1 MLTNQSTKWIGY
13 RGINIPLFSLLLM
26 FTPLQKF
33 HYTMQICYK
42 SIFRLIAILGFAS
55 PYVVN
60 AQNAGD
66 TIRVKTFHYG
76 TNNRDTIANFPDGKL
91 EYEKIILRYAMR
103 CKNGLISD
111 GSNRNKGCGE
121 WDYSCNTFLVDSSKV
136 EVIPQTAA
144 KFVVSNFT
152 GSQFSH
158 TAKPVYDYYDYTVK
172 KVSVTAK
179 TNTSQYTVG
188 TASNNVYEAIN
199 TAQKS
204 GKTQILY
211 RAQELLDAGFSAGDI
226 QGIALKALT
235 EGKANFLKIRLQ
247 HTSLNKLDAALPVV
261 SGFTETYYNS
271 TDFVVGSNEI
281 IFHTPFAWDGMSNL
295 LFEYSFTNASPAS
308 GVVLGGFSD
317 TAVSMLS
324 ANNNYAVDLSSNGQI
339 TLAADSFS
347 TIKNE
352 LSIAFWAK
360 GDANALPTN
369 TSVIYGWN
377 TDPNQRQLNIHFPW
391 SDGNVY
397 FDCGYAAGGFDRINK
412 AATPAEYEGNWN
424 HWVFTKNSSTGNMS
438 IYVNGTL
445 WLSGSSKT
453 KAMAFKNLIL
463 GTDQNGNNN
472 YKGKINQLSIWNKAL
487 TASEVKDWMNKNIDP
502 SHPKYANLV
511 GYYPFQEGSGNAFGN
526 TQTVKPSTGKNT
538 AWTYDRGDV
547 LNRNF
552 VGSSSKPQL
561 TVLTGSYT
569 RSVTDFEQRDSI
581 VRAANVINRYVVEDK
596 SGAGIVTHDLLKIDS
611 SFSLYEARKSMVY
624 KGETGVLIDSIAVKS
639 EGLLDLVKLNY
650 SLRFPWYNELVSFV
664 TPYGINLDLGMAG
677 KSWYFDLT
685 DFAPLLKNKKR
696 LMVAMGGQN
705 QEQMEMEF
713 LFIVGKP
720 VRPVLSMNQLWQGGA
735 RIGGPGINS
744 ILNNNVFAPVDVP
757 LSASAKSFKTRST
770 ITGHGS
776 YGEFEQNGGPITH
789 TLNVSGNAMS
799 WNSVMDCSI
808 NPMIAQGGTWLIPR
822 QGWCPGWRS
831 KLMEYEITKFV
842 SPGKT
847 ETIDYEISQ
856 PTKSGD
862 YRYIVAHQLVE
873 YGDMNFNTDVRILEV
888 LKPTKDYEFSKSNPM
903 CSEPTVLVQNTGK
916 SAVKTIKFTYWMND
930 ATVKQS
936 WHWAGNLASL
946 DTASI
951 VLPTWE
957 LWAHGM
963 LAANNVFH
971 CEVTEVNGVADEYA
985 QNSKMRSAVAVPDV
999 LPGNFKIE
1007 IRTNNFPMENAF
1019 KLLDADGKVVVKDS
1033 FTVANKVYTYT
1044 LNLNGCYK
1052 LMFYDYGLDGLSWWA
1067 NTAQGTGAAR
1077 LRNATT
1083 NAILKTFI
1091 LDFGSYFEYSFTT
1104 NYALRS
1110 KNLGLGDAVN
1120 LYPNPASGRFG
1131 LQGEM
1136 LNGASV
1142 VVMDLMGKVVI
1153 SEQLMHDNQATFNT
1167 EGWSKGVYTV
1177 VISKGDDRATKKVI
1191 VY

>member
-1 MLTNQSTKWIGY
+1 
-13 RGINIPLFSLLLM
+13 
-26 FTPLQKF
+26 
-33 HYTMQICYK
+33 MQTSFK
-42 SIFRLIAILGFAS
+42 SIFLLITIIGFTS
-55 PYVVN
+55 PFAVN
-60 AQNAGD
+60 AQKAGD
-66 TIRVKTFHYG
+66 TIRVKTFHYA

-136 EVIPQTAA
+136 EVIPQTAP
-144 KFVVSNFT
+144 KFVVSNFAGT
-152 GSQFSH
+152 QFAFTS
-158 TAKPVYDYYDYTVK
+158 KPVYDYYDYTVK
-172 KVSVTAK
+172 QVSVTAK
-179 TNTSQYTVG
+179 SNTAQFAVG
-188 TASNNVYEAIN
+188 KASSNVYEAIN

-204 GKTQILY
+204 GKTQVLY
-211 RAQELLDAGFSAGDI
+211 RAQELLDAGFSSGDI
-226 QGIALKALT
+226 QGIALNAQAA
-235 EGKANFLKIRLQ
+235 GKANFLRIRVQ
-247 HTSLNKLDAALPVV
+247 QTTLNQLDAKSPLLT
-261 SGFTETYYNS
+261 GFTETYYN
-271 TDFVVGSNEI
+271 TVDFVSGTNEI
-281 IFHTPFAWDGMSNL
+281 VFHTPFAWDGNSNL
-295 LFEYSFTNASPAS
+295 VFEFAFTNASPGQ
-308 GVVLGGFSD
+308 GVVLAGYAD
-317 TAVSMLS
+317 TAVTMLS
-324 ANNNYAVDLSSNGQI
+324 ANNNYAVDLGSNGQI
-339 TLAADSFS
+339 TLAADSFAS
-347 TIKNE
+347 INKE
-352 LSIAFWAK
+352 ISIAFWAN
-360 GDANALPTN
+360 GDAKALPTN

-391 SDGNVY
+391 SDGSIY
-397 FDCGYAAGGFDRINK
+397 FDCGFAAGGYDRINK

-424 HWVFTKNSSTGNMS
+424 HWVFTKNSSTGTMS

-445 WLSGSSKT
+445 WLTGTSKT
-453 KAMAFKNLIL
+453 KAMALKNIIL

-487 TASEVKDWMNKNIDP
+487 TAAEINDWMNKNIDQ

-511 GYYPFQEGSGNAFGN
+511 GYYPFQEGIGTTMGNSVS
-526 TQTVKPSTGKNT
+526 TKVSTGKNVG
-538 AWTYDRGDV
+538 WTYDRGDE
-547 LNRNF
+547 LSRNF
-552 VGSSSKPQL
+552 AESKSKPVI
-561 TVLTGSYT
+561 TVLTGNYT
-569 RSVTDFEQRDSI
+569 RSVLSVEQRDSL
-581 VRAANVINRYVVEDK
+581 VRPSNSINRYRIEDK
-596 SGAGIVTHDLLKIDS
+596 SGAGIVTHDLLKVDS

-624 KGETGVLIDSIAVKS
+624 KGETGALLDSIAVKS
-639 EGLLDLVKLNY
+639 EGVLDLVKLNY
-650 SLRFPWYNELVSFV
+650 SLRFPWFNELVSFV

-685 DFAPLLKNKKR
+685 DFVPLLKDKKR
-696 LMVAMGGQN
+696 LVVAMGGQY

-713 LFIVGKP
+713 MFIVGKP

-735 RIGGPGINS
+735 RLGGPGINS
-744 ILNNNVFAPVDVP
+744 ILNNNVFAPLNVP
-757 LSASAKSFKTRST
+757 LSASAKSFKLRST

-776 YGEFEQNGGPITH
+776 DGEFEQNGGPITH
-789 TLNVSGNAMS
+789 TLNVAGNAMS

-831 KLMEYEITKFV
+831 KLMEHEITKFV

-856 PTKSGD
+856 PGKSGD

-930 ATVKQS
+930 ASVKQS

-946 DTASI
+946 DTVSI
-951 VLPTWE
+951 LLPTWD
-957 LWAHGM
+957 LWANGM
-963 LAANNVFH
+963 KASNNIFH
-971 CEVTEVNGVADEYA
+971 CEVAEVNGGLDEYPL
-985 QNSKMRSAVAVPDV
+985 NSTVQSEVTIPDV

-1007 IRTNNFPMENAF
+1007 FRTNNFPTENAF

-1104 NYALRS
+1104 NYALRKS
-1110 KNLGLGDAVN
+1110 DQSLEHAVN
-1120 LYPNPASGRFG
+1120 LYPNPASGQFS
-1131 LQGEM
+1131 LEGEH
-1136 LNGASV
+1136 LDGASV
-1142 VVMDLMGKVVI
+1142 VVTDILGKTIESKRQIQGDRIDFTTTAWSAGIYTIEV
-1153 SEQLMHDNQATFNT
+1153 SNAT
-1167 EGWSKGVYTV
+1167 SKT
-1177 VISKGDDRATKKVI
+1177 TKKVV